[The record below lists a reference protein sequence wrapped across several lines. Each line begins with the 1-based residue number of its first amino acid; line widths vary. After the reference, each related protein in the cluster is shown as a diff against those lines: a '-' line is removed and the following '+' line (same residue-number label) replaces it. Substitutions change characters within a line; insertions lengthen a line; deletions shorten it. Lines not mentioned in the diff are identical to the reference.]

1 MIPLKDFCS
10 SVISNGF
17 ALPTLP
23 IQYSLLSSIAIAA
36 MSHYLPAITRSDW
49 NDDGQSWYEGRWF
62 GIKFTIIP
70 RIALEYGLLYLLK
83 KQGCFSY
90 SVNEAL
96 LYSAFSRIVVGTY
109 FLEPTVRFVAS
120 SILSEDTFNWFKCMF
135 LDTTEQSNLIDKPVR
150 YIASWEKRVILLLP
164 ILPKENIFVPLPV
177 QGLFLIGIGKLFIW
191 TMPPLLEDLGF
202 RNVFSNYS

>member
-1 MIPLKDFCS
+1 MIPLKDFCT

-23 IQYSLLSSIAIAA
+23 IQYNLLTSIAIAA
-36 MSHYLPAITRSDW
+36 MSRYLPAITRSNW
-49 NDDGQSWYEGRWF
+49 HNSGQSWYCGRWF

-70 RIALEYGLLYLLK
+70 RIALEYSLLYLLK
-83 KQGCFSY
+83 NQGCFPY

-120 SILSEDTFNWFKCMF
+120 SVLSVDNFKWFVGKF
-135 LDTTEQSNLIDKPVR
+135 LNSTEQSNLIEGER
-150 YIASWEKRVILLLP
+150 YIANWEKRVILLLP
-164 ILPKENIFVPLPV
+164 ILPAGNIFVPLPF
-177 QGLFLIGIGKLFIW
+177 QGLFLIFISKLFI
-191 TMPPLLEDLGF
+191 
-202 RNVFSNYS
+202 